1 MSVSKL
7 NSSRK
12 QSLIARLHKK
22 QDGRCCYCQ
31 TLLILEAEEGLR
43 QPTLDHL
50 KPRSKGGSNNIK
62 NLAMAC
68 STCNG
73 LKGDMSVNDFLN
85 RYPFLVKTTMEFV
98 KDVRYIRPRPFRWR
112 WAKRPKT

>member
-1 MSVSKL
+1 MTVSRL

-31 TLLILEAEEGLR
+31 TLLVLEAEEGLR

-50 KPRSKGGSNNIK
+50 KPRSKGGTNNIK
-62 NLAMAC
+62 NLAMSC
-68 STCNG
+68 LLCNG
-73 LKGDMSVNDFLN
+73 LKGDLSVNDFLT
-85 RYPFLVKTTMEFV
+85 RYPFLIKTTMEFV
-98 KDVRYIRPRPFRWR
+98 KNVRYNRPQRIWWR
-112 WAKRPKT
+112 RS